1 MNISTVISIGSF
13 ILSFLTYLY
22 VKGTVEV
29 FTIWKR
35 GVFNHIIVDDG
46 SDSPT
51 KLFASEGH
59 EIVAYRVEISNTSNQ
74 NIGLSAFRIIDS
86 NNKQIRM
93 LTSDNV
99 YGTYGHQGA
108 AIRLMNSDGSGM
120 IAHIPQNLSNNI
132 AAKQT
137 TVYDIVTFEI
147 KKHSPQPFSIFLV
160 YSTIKTNVLPWGTK
174 IRAKENRYDLILQRG
189 IKKSLILTL
198 KSILIN
204 SWRRILRLLHIS

>member
-1 MNISTVISIGSF
+1 MNISIIISIGSLV
-13 ILSFLTYLY
+13 LSFLTYLY

-35 GVFNHIIVDDG
+35 GIFSHIIIDDG
-46 SDSPT
+46 TESPT
-51 KLFASEGH
+51 ILSASEGN

-74 NIGLSAFRIIDS
+74 NVGLSAFRIIDS
-86 NNKQIRM
+86 NNKQIKM

-108 AIRLMNSDGSGM
+108 AMRLMNSDGSGM
-120 IAHIPQNLSNNI
+120 IAHLPQNLSNNI
-132 AAKQT
+132 SAKQT
-137 TVYDIVTFEI
+137 TVYDIVTFES
-147 KKHSPQPFSIFLV
+147 KNSSPQPFSIFLV
-160 YSTIKTNVLPWGTK
+160 YSTIKTNLLPWGNK

-204 SWRRILRLLHIS
+204 FWKRILRLLHI

>member
-1 MNISTVISIGSF
+1 MNISIIISIGSLV
-13 ILSFLTYLY
+13 LSFLTYLY

-35 GVFNHIIVDDG
+35 GIFSHIIIDDG
-46 SDSPT
+46 TESPII
-51 KLFASEGH
+51 LSAPEGN

-74 NIGLSAFRIIDS
+74 NVGLSAFRIIDS
-86 NNKQIRM
+86 NNKQIKM

-108 AIRLMNSDGSGM
+108 AMRLMNSDGSGM
-120 IAHIPQNLSNNI
+120 IAHLPQNLSNNI
-132 AAKQT
+132 SAKQT
-137 TVYDIVTFEI
+137 TVYDIVTFESENS
-147 KKHSPQPFSIFLV
+147 SPQPFSIFLV
-160 YSTIKTNVLPWGTK
+160 YSTIKTNLLPWGNK
-174 IRAKENRYDLILQRG
+174 IRASENRYDLILQRG

-204 SWRRILRLLHIS
+204 FWKRILRLLHI